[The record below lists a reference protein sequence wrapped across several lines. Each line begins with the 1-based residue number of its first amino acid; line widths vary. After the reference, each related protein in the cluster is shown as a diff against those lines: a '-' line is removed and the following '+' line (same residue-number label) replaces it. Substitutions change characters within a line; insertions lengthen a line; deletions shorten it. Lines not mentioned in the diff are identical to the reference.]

1 MKKTPL
7 AMMLMATLSGCGG
20 GGSDGGNTDSPTPP
34 SASLAMSGKAI
45 DGYIQGATVYLD
57 LNFNR
62 QWDEGEPKTT
72 TNDAGDY
79 RLELPV
85 DLQTCAQY
93 APLVVDVPV
102 DAVDQDL
109 GPVKEAY
116 QMVLP
121 PTFAPI
127 TKDDVYHVTPLTTV
141 LWSSVES
148 ELAAQSQTTC
158 QTVMANR
165 QKQEQ
170 LIASMKQAV
179 SRVISHYNISEQKL
193 YTDFIANGDSETGT
207 LAQEIVRGLQQSFT
221 ETETLKRENP
231 DAKFVYVD
239 YHKGDSRDKD
249 NAYPDAWYRETLL
262 HWGTQNRTELVKVS
276 GDFAQIIKTIIYGE
290 ERQVTGNNY
299 TYTTGYDFES
309 RNGDN
314 TPYSCDIKETLTT
327 RTHDKTNTLVNLA
340 KTSAES
346 FNDCAPDDM
355 AAAITHRYAFINYSN
370 NDLSYSTQFIYN
382 RQAGAFSFLNDW
394 VGLEGQLST
403 LNMGELTAALEA
415 LPYQYDELSQDPDAA
430 SWVKSMTASEN
441 GNTIKTSYNSSGLYQ
456 KQTTYADGT
465 HSLECGTDGVNWGTC
480 Q

>member
-62 QWDEGEPKTT
+62 QWEDGEPKTT

-79 RLELPV
+79 RLELPI

-109 GPVKEAY
+109 GPVTEAY

-127 TKDDVYHVTPLTTV
+127 TKDEVYHVTPLTTV

-148 ELAAQSQTTC
+148 ELSAESQTTC
-158 QTVMANR
+158 QSVMANR

-179 SRVISHYNISEQKL
+179 SRVVSHYNISEQKL
-193 YTDFIANGDSETGT
+193 YADFVASGDSESGA

-221 ETETLKRENP
+221 AT
-231 DAKFVYVD
+231 
-239 YHKGDSRDKD
+239 
-249 NAYPDAWYRETLL
+249 
-262 HWGTQNRTELVKVS
+262 
-276 GDFAQIIKTIIYGE
+276 
-290 ERQVTGNNY
+290 
-299 TYTTGYDFES
+299 
-309 RNGDN
+309 
-314 TPYSCDIKETLTT
+314 
-327 RTHDKTNTLVNLA
+327 
-340 KTSAES
+340 
-346 FNDCAPDDM
+346 
-355 AAAITHRYAFINYSN
+355 
-370 NDLSYSTQFIYN
+370 
-382 RQAGAFSFLNDW
+382 
-394 VGLEGQLST
+394 
-403 LNMGELTAALEA
+403 EA
-415 LPYQYDELSQDPDAA
+415 LKKAHP
-430 SWVKSMTASEN
+430 
-441 GNTIKTSYNSSGLYQ
+441 G
-456 KQTTYADGT
+456 
-465 HSLECGTDGVNWGTC
+465 
-480 Q
+480 

>member
-57 LNFNR
+57 LYFNR
-62 QWDEGEPKTT
+62 QWEDGEPKTT

-79 RLELPV
+79 RLELPI

-109 GPVKEAY
+109 GPVTEAY

-179 SRVISHYNISEQKL
+179 SRVVSHYNISEQKL
-193 YTDFIANGDSETGT
+193 YTDFIANGDSVTGT

-221 ETETLKRENP
+221 ETEALKRENP
-231 DAKFVYVD
+231 DATFVYVD
-239 YHKGDSRDKD
+239 YHKGI
-249 NAYPDAWYRETLL
+249 
-262 HWGTQNRTELVKVS
+262 V
-276 GDFAQIIKTIIYGE
+276 
-290 ERQVTGNNY
+290 
-299 TYTTGYDFES
+299 
-309 RNGDN
+309 
-314 TPYSCDIKETLTT
+314 
-327 RTHDKTNTLVNLA
+327 
-340 KTSAES
+340 
-346 FNDCAPDDM
+346 
-355 AAAITHRYAFINYSN
+355 AITTMPIRRLGIVKSCC
-370 NDLSYSTQFIYN
+370 T
-382 RQAGAFSFLNDW
+382 
-394 VGLEGQLST
+394 
-403 LNMGELTAALEA
+403 GELKAA
-415 LPYQYDELSQDPDAA
+415 P
-430 SWVKSMTASEN
+430 SW
-441 GNTIKTSYNSSGLYQ
+441 
-456 KQTTYADGT
+456 
-465 HSLECGTDGVNWGTC
+465 
-480 Q
+480 

>member
-1 MKKTPL
+1 MQKTIL

-20 GGSDGGNTDSPTPP
+20 GGGDTGNPASP
-34 SASLAMSGKAI
+34 SALTMSGKAI

-62 QWDEGEPKTT
+62 QWDEGEPQTT

-79 RLELPV
+79 RLELPE

-109 GPVKEAY
+109 GPVTEAY

-148 ELAAQSQTTC
+148 ELAAESQTTC
-158 QTVMANR
+158 QSVMANR

-170 LIASMKQAV
+170 LITSMRQAV
-179 SRVISHYNISEQKL
+179 SRVVSHYNISEQTL
-193 YTDFIANGDSETGT
+193 YADFIASGDSETGT

-221 ETETLKRENP
+221 ETEALKRQNP

-239 YHKGDSRDKD
+239 YHKGDSRDNN
-249 NAYPDAWYRETLL
+249 NANPDAWYRETQLQEE
-262 HWGTQNRTELVKVS
+262 TQSSTELVKVS
-276 GDFAQIIKTIIYGE
+276 DDFAQIIKTIIYGE
-290 ERQVTGNNY
+290 ERQVAGNNY
-299 TYTTGYDFES
+299 TYTTRYDFES
-309 RNGDN
+309 RHGDN
-314 TPYSCDIKETLTT
+314 TPYSCDIKETLST
-327 RTHDKTNTLVNLA
+327 RSHDKTYTLVNLA
-340 KTSAES
+340 EASAEN

-355 AAAITHRYAFINYSN
+355 AAAITHRYASISYDA
-370 NDLSYSTQFIYN
+370 NDLSYSTQFTYN

-403 LNMGELTAALEA
+403 LNMGELIAALET
-415 LPYQYDELSQDPDAA
+415 LPYPYDEPSQDPDAA

-441 GNTIKTSYNSSGLYQ
+441 GNTIRTSYDSDGLYK
-456 KQTTYADGT
+456 KQTTHADGT

>member
-1 MKKTPL
+1 MQKITL

-20 GGSDGGNTDSPTPP
+20 GGGDSGNPASP
-34 SASLAMSGKAI
+34 SALTMSGKAI

-62 QWDEGEPKTT
+62 QWDEGEPQTT

-79 RLELPV
+79 RLELPE

-102 DAVDQDL
+102 DAVDLDL
-109 GPVKEAY
+109 GPVTEAY
-116 QMVLP
+116 QMILP

-148 ELAAQSQTTC
+148 ELAAESQTTC
-158 QTVMANR
+158 QSVMANR

-170 LIASMKQAV
+170 LIASMRQAV
-179 SRVISHYNISEQKL
+179 SRVVSHYNISEQTL
-193 YTDFIANGDSETGT
+193 YADFIASGDSETAT

-221 ETETLKRENP
+221 ETEALKRQNP
-231 DAKFVYVD
+231 DATFVYVD
-239 YHKGDSRDKD
+239 YHKGDSRDNN
-249 NAYPDAWYRETLL
+249 NAYPDAWYRETQLQ
-262 HWGTQNRTELVKVS
+262 GETQSSTELVKVS
-276 GDFAQIIKTIIYGE
+276 DDFAQIIKTIIYGE
-290 ERQVTGNNY
+290 ERQVAGNNY
-299 TYTTGYDFES
+299 TYTTRYDFES
-309 RNGDN
+309 RYGDN
-314 TPYSCDIKETLTT
+314 TPYSCDIKETLST
-327 RTHDKTNTLVNLA
+327 RSHDKTYILVNLA
-340 KTSAES
+340 EASAEN

-355 AAAITHRYAFINYSN
+355 AAAITHRYASISYDA
-370 NDLSYSTQFIYN
+370 NDLSYVTQFTYN

-394 VGLEGQLST
+394 VGLEEQLST
-403 LNMGELTAALEA
+403 LNMGELSAALEA
-415 LPYQYDELSQDPDAA
+415 LPYPYDEPSQDPDAA

-441 GNTIKTSYNSSGLYQ
+441 GNTIRTSYDSDGLY
-456 KQTTYADGT
+456 KKLTTYADGT
-465 HSLECGTDGVNWGTC
+465 HSQECGTDGVNWGAC

>member
-45 DGYIQGATVYLD
+45 DGYIQDATVYLD

-62 QWDEGEPKTT
+62 QWEDGEPKTT

-102 DAVDQDL
+102 DAVDLDL
-109 GPVKEAY
+109 GPVTEAY

-158 QTVMANR
+158 QSVMTNR
-165 QKQEQ
+165 QKQEL

-179 SRVISHYNISEQKL
+179 SRVVNHYNISEQKL
-193 YTDFIANGDSETGT
+193 YADFIASGDSETAT

-221 ETETLKRENP
+221 ETEALKRDNP
-231 DAKFVYVD
+231 DATFVYVD
-239 YHKGDSRDKD
+239 YHKGDNRDKD

-262 HWGTQNRTELVKVS
+262 QGETQSSTELVKVS
-276 GDFAQIIKTIIYGE
+276 DDFKQVIKTIIYGK
-290 ERQVTGNNY
+290 ERQVVGNNF
-299 TYTTGYDFES
+299 TYTTGYEFES

-314 TPYSCDIKETLTT
+314 TPYSCDIKETLST
-327 RTHDKTNTLVNLA
+327 RANSKTYILENLSN
-340 KTSAES
+340 TSAES
-346 FNDCAPDDM
+346 FDDCTPDDM

-370 NDLSYSTQFIYN
+370 NDLSYSTQFMYN

-394 VGLEGQLST
+394 VGLEGQLPT
-403 LNMGELTAALEA
+403 LNMGELSAALEA
-415 LPYQYDELSQDPDAA
+415 LPYQYDEPSQDPDAA

-465 HSLECGTDGVNWGTC
+465 HSLECGTDGINWGAC
-480 Q
+480 K

>member
-1 MKKTPL
+1 MLWTLSHTNNKRETNNEENPL
-7 AMMLMATLSGCGG
+7 AMVLMATLSGCGG

-102 DAVDQDL
+102 DAVDLDL
-109 GPVKEAY
+109 GPVTEAY

-179 SRVISHYNISEQKL
+179 SRVVSHYNISEQKL
-193 YTDFIANGDSETGT
+193 YTDFIASGDSETGM

-221 ETETLKRENP
+221 ETEALKRENP
-231 DAKFVYVD
+231 DATFVYVD
-239 YHKGDSRDKD
+239 YHKGI
-249 NAYPDAWYRETLL
+249 
-262 HWGTQNRTELVKVS
+262 V
-276 GDFAQIIKTIIYGE
+276 
-290 ERQVTGNNY
+290 
-299 TYTTGYDFES
+299 
-309 RNGDN
+309 
-314 TPYSCDIKETLTT
+314 
-327 RTHDKTNTLVNLA
+327 
-340 KTSAES
+340 
-346 FNDCAPDDM
+346 
-355 AAAITHRYAFINYSN
+355 AITTMPIRRLGI
-370 NDLSYSTQFIYN
+370 
-382 RQAGAFSFLNDW
+382 
-394 VGLEGQLST
+394 
-403 LNMGELTAALEA
+403 
-415 LPYQYDELSQDPDAA
+415 
-430 SWVKSMTASEN
+430 VKSCCTGGS
-441 GNTIKTSYNSSGLYQ
+441 
-456 KQTTYADGT
+456 KQHRAG
-465 HSLECGTDGVNWGTC
+465 EGER
-480 Q
+480 

>member
-62 QWDEGEPKTT
+62 QWDDGEPKTT

-79 RLELPV
+79 RLELPE

-102 DAVDQDL
+102 DAVDLDL
-109 GPVKEAY
+109 GPVTEAY

-127 TKDDVYHVTPLTTV
+127 TKDEVYHVTPLTTV

-158 QTVMANR
+158 QSVMANR

-179 SRVISHYNISEQKL
+179 SLVVSHYNISEQKL

-221 ETETLKRENP
+221 ETETLKREHP

-239 YHKGDSRDKD
+239 YHKGDNRDKD

-262 HWGTQNRTELVKVS
+262 HRGTQSSAELVKVS
-276 GDFAQIIKTIIYGE
+276 DDFTQVIKTIIYGE
-290 ERQVTGNNY
+290 ERQVVGNNY
-299 TYTTGYDFES
+299 TYTTRYDFES

-314 TPYSCDIKETLTT
+314 TPYSCDIKETLST
-327 RTHDKTNTLVNLA
+327 RSNDKTYSLVNLA
-340 KTSAES
+340 DASAEN

-355 AAAITHRYAFINYSN
+355 AAAITHRYAVISYNA
-370 NDLSYSTQFIYN
+370 NDLSYVTQFTYN

-403 LNMGELTAALEA
+403 LNMGEFTSALEA
-415 LPYQYDELSQDPDAA
+415 LPYQYDEPSQDPDAA

-441 GNTIKTSYNSSGLYQ
+441 GITTRISYNSSGLYE

-465 HSLECGTDGVNWGTC
+465 HSLECGTDGINWGAC

>member
-62 QWDEGEPKTT
+62 QWNEGEPKTT

-79 RLELPV
+79 RLELPI

-109 GPVKEAY
+109 GPVTEAY

-127 TKDDVYHVTPLTTV
+127 TKDEVYHVTPLTTV

-158 QTVMANR
+158 QSVMANR

-179 SRVISHYNISEQKL
+179 SRVVSHYNISEQKL

-221 ETETLKRENP
+221 ETETLKREHP

-239 YHKGDSRDKD
+239 YHKGDNRDKD

-262 HWGTQNRTELVKVS
+262 HRGTQSSAELVKVS
-276 GDFAQIIKTIIYGE
+276 DDFTQVIKTIIYGE
-290 ERQVTGNNY
+290 ERQVVGNNY
-299 TYTTGYDFES
+299 TYTTRYDFES

-314 TPYSCDIKETLTT
+314 TPYSCDIKETLST
-327 RTHDKTNTLVNLA
+327 RSNDKTYSLVNLA
-340 KTSAES
+340 EASAEN

-355 AAAITHRYAFINYSN
+355 AAAITHRYAVISYNA
-370 NDLSYSTQFIYN
+370 NDLSYVTQFTYN
-382 RQAGAFSFLNDW
+382 RQVGAFSFLNDW
-394 VGLEGQLST
+394 VGLEDELSS

-415 LPYQYDELSQDPDAA
+415 LPYQYVSPP
-430 SWVKSMTASEN
+430 M
-441 GNTIKTSYNSSGLYQ
+441 
-456 KQTTYADGT
+456 
-465 HSLECGTDGVNWGTC
+465 
-480 Q
+480 